1 MATANEQLAAAVKA
15 AADANAKVEELK
27 KKSRDADLETVKS
40 LIKTHGF
47 GPTDLRGV
55 LKAKRK
61 RSSTKMAFPQFSR
74 HLIMSKLDWSGRN
87 EENEILA

>member
-1 MATANEQLAAAVKA
+1 METANEQLAAAIKA
-15 AADANAKVEELK
+15 AEEATKKVEELK
-27 KKSRDADLETVKS
+27 KQSRDADLETVKA

-61 RSSTKMAFPQFSR
+61 RSTATTAAKKTTGTPRKSTAK
-74 HLIMSKLDWSGRN
+74 KK
-87 EENEILA
+87 

>member
-1 MATANEQLAAAVKA
+1 MTAVNDQLAQAIKA
-15 AADANAKVEELK
+15 AEDAAKKVEELK
-27 KKSRDADLETVKS
+27 KQTRDADLETVKA

-61 RSSTKMAFPQFSR
+61 RSTATTVAKKTTGTPRKSTAK
-74 HLIMSKLDWSGRN
+74 KK
-87 EENEILA
+87 

>member
-1 MATANEQLAAAVKA
+1 MTAVNDQLAQAIKA
-15 AADANAKVEELK
+15 AEDAAKKVEELK
-27 KKSRDADLETVKS
+27 KQTRDADLETVKA

-61 RSSTKMAFPQFSR
+61 RSTATTAAKKTTGTPRKSTAK
-74 HLIMSKLDWSGRN
+74 KK
-87 EENEILA
+87 

>member
-1 MATANEQLAAAVKA
+1 MTTDTRTIEQIDADIAALNEARKA
-15 AADANAKVEELK
+15 KLEASKQ
-27 KKSRDADLETVKS
+27 ADLETVKA

-61 RSSTKMAFPQFSR
+61 RSTTKTTTAAKKTTGTPRKSTAAK
-74 HLIMSKLDWSGRN
+74 KK
-87 EENEILA
+87 

>member
-15 AADANAKVEELK
+15 AAEATAKVEELK
-27 KKSRDADLETVKS
+27 KQSRDADLETVKA

-61 RSSTKMAFPQFSR
+61 RSTAAKKTTGTPRKSTAK
-74 HLIMSKLDWSGRN
+74 KK
-87 EENEILA
+87 

>member
-1 MATANEQLAAAVKA
+1 MTAVNDQLAQAIKA
-15 AADANAKVEELK
+15 AEEATKKVEELK
-27 KKSRDADLETVKS
+27 KQTRNADLETVKA

-61 RSSTKMAFPQFSR
+61 RSTATTAAKKTTGTPRKSTAK
-74 HLIMSKLDWSGRN
+74 KK
-87 EENEILA
+87 

>member
-1 MATANEQLAAAVKA
+1 MATANEQLAAAIKA
-15 AADANAKVEELK
+15 AAEATAKVEELK
-27 KKSRDADLETVKS
+27 KQSRDADLETVKA

-61 RSSTKMAFPQFSR
+61 RATGTTAAKKTTGSTRKSPAA
-74 HLIMSKLDWSGRN
+74 KKK
-87 EENEILA
+87 AK

>member
-15 AADANAKVEELK
+15 AAEATAKVEELK
-27 KKSRDADLETVKS
+27 KQSRDADLQTVKD

-61 RSSTKMAFPQFSR
+61 RSAGSAAAKKTTGTPRKSTAAK
-74 HLIMSKLDWSGRN
+74 KK
-87 EENEILA
+87 

>member
-15 AADANAKVEELK
+15 AAEANAKVEELK
-27 KKSRDADLETVKS
+27 KATKAADLQTIKD
-40 LIKTHGF
+40 LIKLHGF

-61 RSSTKMAFPQFSR
+61 RSKTGTAAKKTTGTPRKSPAAKKTK
-74 HLIMSKLDWSGRN
+74 K
-87 EENEILA
+87 

>member
-1 MATANEQLAAAVKA
+1 MTTVNEQLAQAIKA
-15 AADANAKVEELK
+15 AEDAAKKVEELK
-27 KKSRDADLETVKS
+27 KQTRDADLETVKM

-61 RSSTKMAFPQFSR
+61 RASTSATKKPAA
-74 HLIMSKLDWSGRN
+74 KKVTTKK
-87 EENEILA
+87 

>member
-1 MATANEQLAAAVKA
+1 MATANELLAAAVKA
-15 AADANAKVEELK
+15 AAEATAKVEELK
-27 KKSRDADLETVKS
+27 KQSRDADLETVKA

-61 RSSTKMAFPQFSR
+61 RASTSATKKPAA
-74 HLIMSKLDWSGRN
+74 KKVTTKK
-87 EENEILA
+87 

>member
-1 MATANEQLAAAVKA
+1 MATANELLAAAVKA
-15 AADANAKVEELK
+15 AAEATAKVEELK
-27 KKSRDADLETVKS
+27 KQSRDADLQTVKD

-61 RSSTKMAFPQFSR
+61 RATGTTATKKATGTPRKSTAAK
-74 HLIMSKLDWSGRN
+74 KK
-87 EENEILA
+87 

>member
-1 MATANEQLAAAVKA
+1 MTTANEQLAAAIKA
-15 AADANAKVEELK
+15 AAEATAKVEELK
-27 KKSRDADLETVKS
+27 KQSRDADLETVKA

-61 RSSTKMAFPQFSR
+61 RGTTKTTTAAKKTTGTPRKSTAK
-74 HLIMSKLDWSGRN
+74 KK
-87 EENEILA
+87 

>member
-1 MATANEQLAAAVKA
+1 MATANDQLAAAIKA
-15 AADANAKVEELK
+15 AAEATAKVEELK
-27 KKSRDADLETVKS
+27 KQSRDADLETVKA

-61 RSSTKMAFPQFSR
+61 RSTTKTTTTAAKKTTATPRKSTAK
-74 HLIMSKLDWSGRN
+74 KK
-87 EENEILA
+87 

>member
-1 MATANEQLAAAVKA
+1 MATANDQLAAALKA
-15 AADANAKVEELK
+15 AAEANAKVEKLK
-27 KKSRDADLETVKS
+27 KQSRDADLETVRS

-61 RSSTKMAFPQFSR
+61 RSANKTTTVAAKKTTVTPRKSTAAK
-74 HLIMSKLDWSGRN
+74 KKK
-87 EENEILA
+87 

>member
-1 MATANEQLAAAVKA
+1 MATANELLAAAVKA
-15 AADANAKVEELK
+15 AAEATAKVEELK
-27 KKSRDADLETVKS
+27 KQSRDADLQTVKD

-61 RSSTKMAFPQFSR
+61 RSTSTAAKKTTGTPRKSTAA
-74 HLIMSKLDWSGRN
+74 KKK
-87 EENEILA
+87 

>member
-1 MATANEQLAAAVKA
+1 MATTQDQLAAAIKA
-15 AADANAKVEELK
+15 ADDAIKKVDELK
-27 KKSRDADLETVKS
+27 KLSRNADLDIVKS

-61 RSSTKMAFPQFSR
+61 RRAVGSTAKKTPATPRKVTAAKKVKNQTK
-74 HLIMSKLDWSGRN
+74 SKAS
-87 EENEILA
+87 

>member
-1 MATANEQLAAAVKA
+1 MTTVNDKLSEAIKAAEAAAKLV
-15 AADANAKVEELK
+15 DELK
-27 KKSRDADLETVKS
+27 KQTRDADLETVKA

-61 RSSTKMAFPQFSR
+61 RTTSTTAAKKTTGSTRKSTAA
-74 HLIMSKLDWSGRN
+74 KKK
-87 EENEILA
+87 

>member
-1 MATANEQLAAAVKA
+1 MATTQDQLAAAIKA
-15 AADANAKVEELK
+15 ADEAIKKVDELK
-27 KKSRDADLETVKS
+27 KLSRNADLDIVKS

-61 RSSTKMAFPQFSR
+61 RKAGGNTARKTPSTPRKSNTAKKVKK
-74 HLIMSKLDWSGRN
+74 LIKVKS
-87 EENEILA
+87 

>member
-1 MATANEQLAAAVKA
+1 MATVNEQLAQAIKA
-15 AADANAKVEELK
+15 ADEAAKKVEELK
-27 KKSRDADLETVKS
+27 KQTRDADLETVKM

-61 RSSTKMAFPQFSR
+61 RTSTTTKASTPRKSTAA
-74 HLIMSKLDWSGRN
+74 KKTKK
-87 EENEILA
+87 